1 MSSRIFWGFLL
12 VLVGGLF
19 LLSNFGVLPWGIW
32 DSLWRTWPVIL
43 ILWGASVLLR
53 PLGRKGALITGILA
67 LVAVVAVV
75 GIAYAT
81 YRPGMGGT
89 GQPYQTGAATLSQ
102 PLESGVES
110 VRLKMDFGA
119 GTIDLDGTAAEG
131 QLATGTLG
139 YIARSPAIV
148 YTSSGSEA
156 DLRLSM
162 ASGAW
167 IGSPGPRAPR
177 WDIHLSPVPVYVI
190 DLDTG
195 ACATEFDLSALKVSE
210 FNLDT
215 GASDC
220 KVTFGDSGLVT
231 KVRLAFGAASVTV
244 RAPRSVGVKVSL
256 STGLVGTN
264 LSQAGLTKTGE
275 TWMSKDYDAQTS
287 RLEITVQAGVSS
299 FNVEWVD

>member
-1 MSSRIFWGFLL
+1 MSSRVFWGFLL

-32 DSLWRTWPVIL
+32 DSLWRTWPVVL

-75 GIAYAT
+75 GIAYAN
-81 YRPGMGGT
+81 YRPGST
-89 GQPYQTGAATLSQ
+89 GQPYQTGATTLSQ
-102 PLESGVES
+102 PLESGVQS
-110 VRLKMDFGA
+110 VRLQMDFGA
-119 GTIDLDGTAAEG
+119 GTIDLDGTATAEG

-139 YIARSPAIV
+139 YVTRPPAIV
-148 YTSSGSEA
+148 YTASGSEA

-162 ASGAW
+162 ASGTW
-167 IGSPGPRAPR
+167 IGSPGSHAPR

-220 KVTFGDSGLVT
+220 KVTFGDSGLQT

-264 LSQAGLTKTGE
+264 LGRAGLTKTGE
-275 TWMSKDYDAQTS
+275 TWISKDYDAQTS